1 MLSTVFLRF
10 LEYNLYMESNF
21 RKNLRDLLDYQCISV
36 KELAEMTKIPK
47 RTLENYLSSRASMP
61 PADYAHRIARA
72 LHVTVEYLF
81 SDEDGRVD
89 SSIPKEYGMVL
100 NELKNLPS
108 SDIKMILDIVQSVI
122 KNKKAK
128 D

>member
-1 MLSTVFLRF
+1 
-10 LEYNLYMESNF
+10 METNF
-21 RKNLRDLLDYQCISV
+21 RKNLRDLLDYECISV
-36 KELAEMTKIPK
+36 KELADMTKIPK

-72 LHVTVEYLF
+72 LHTTVEYLM
-81 SDEDGRVD
+81 SDEDGKVD
-89 SSIPKEYGMVL
+89 SPVPKEYGMVL

>member
-1 MLSTVFLRF
+1 M
-10 LEYNLYMESNF
+10 
-21 RKNLRDLLDYQCISV
+21 K
-36 KELAEMTKIPK
+36 KG
-47 RTLENYLSSRASMP
+47 
-61 PADYAHRIARA
+61 
-72 LHVTVEYLF
+72 